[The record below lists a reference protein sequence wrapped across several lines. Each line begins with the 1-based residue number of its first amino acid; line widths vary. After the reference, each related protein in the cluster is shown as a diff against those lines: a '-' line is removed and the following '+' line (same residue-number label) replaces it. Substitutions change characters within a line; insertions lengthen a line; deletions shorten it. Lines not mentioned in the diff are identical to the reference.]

1 MRTVAIVGASLA
13 GLRAAEALRREG
25 YEGVITLIGAEDAM
39 PYDRPPLSKQV
50 LAGKWE
56 PDRAQLRAAADVES
70 LEVDLRLGRQAT
82 GLDLER
88 GEVALDGGDRVP
100 FDGLVIATG
109 ASPRWLV
116 DRPELAGVHVL
127 RTLQDCL
134 AVRAELELGPR
145 VVVVGAGFIGSEVA
159 ATCRGRGLEVTILE
173 ALPVPLGRALGDEM
187 GAVCGT
193 LHGDHG
199 VDLRVGMGVAGFEGT
214 GRVEGVRLADG
225 SVVAADLVVV
235 GVGVT
240 PNTQWLESSG
250 LEINNGVVCDATCL
264 AAPGVVAAGDVARWH
279 NPLFGASMRVEHWS
293 NASEQGTHA
302 ARTLLAGPEAAA
314 PFAPVPYFWSD
325 QYDIKIQY
333 VGYNQ
338 PDDEVRIVHGSV
350 EDRRFVAAYGRGGR
364 IVGALGFNA
373 PRVLMQY
380 NRLVAEQAS
389 WDDTLAYGRNH

>member
-13 GLRAAEALRREG
+13 GLRAAEALRQDG
-25 YEGVITLIGAEDAM
+25 YDGVITVIGAEDDL

-56 PDRAQLRAAADVES
+56 PERAQLRAEAELAS
-70 LEVDLRLGRQAT
+70 LELDLRLGRRAT

-88 GEVALDGGDRVP
+88 KEVALDGGDRVP

-109 ASPRWLV
+109 ASPRRLV
-116 DRPELAGVHVL
+116 DGPELEGVHVL

-134 AVRAELELGPR
+134 AVRAELELQPR

-159 ATCRGRGLEVTILE
+159 ATCRGRGLEVTVLE

-214 GRVEGVRLADG
+214 DRVEGVRLADG
-225 SVVAADLVVV
+225 SVIAADLVVV

-240 PNTQWLESSG
+240 PNTQWLKASG
-250 LEINNGVVCDATCL
+250 LEIDNGVVCDATCL

-279 NPLFGASMRVEHWS
+279 NTLFGSSMRVEHWT

-302 ARTLLAGPEAAA
+302 ARTLLAGPEAAE

-333 VGYNQ
+333 VGHNR
-338 PDDEVRIVHGSV
+338 PDDEVRIVFGSV
-350 EDRRFVAAYGRGGR
+350 EVRRFVAAYGRDGR
-364 IVGALGFNA
+364 IVAALGFNS

-380 NRLVAEQAS
+380 RNLVATQAS
-389 WDDTLAYGRNH
+389 WEETLAHGA